1 MVNFKTKL
9 PRVGQTIFSTIT
21 AKANAEGALNLG
33 QGFPDFDGDSFLKDR
48 ICHYIE
54 NGHNQYA
61 PMVGVSSLRESIA
74 KYFSFKY
81 SLSLNADTEITITS
95 GATEALTCSILAL
108 IEEGDEVIVFDPSYD
123 SYVPAIELAGGVARR
138 LNLLDEEFSLP
149 FSTIEKTI
157 NTKTKMIIVN
167 SPHNPTGSSLSKE
180 DWERLVE
187 LIEDKNVYILSDEVY
202 EGIFFDDETHFNPRS
217 IESINDRLISVYS
230 FGKSCH
236 MTGWKVGYAIANAEL
251 STELRK
257 LHQYFT
263 FSTFTAAQ
271 MAIADYLSERMQK
284 FIDLRKFYQEKR
296 DFFVNGL
303 ANSRFKVL
311 NPSGTY
317 FCLLD
322 YSDISDL
329 ADFDFCMKLITDHGV
344 ATIPISGFYESAPKD
359 QRIIRVCFAKD
370 QETLARALEIL
381 NTI

>member
-1 MVNFKTKL
+1 M
-9 PRVGQTIFSTIT
+9 GQTIFSTIT
-21 AKANAEGALNLG
+21 AKANAEDALNLG

-61 PMVGVSSLRESIA
+61 PMTGVPALRESIA
-74 KYFSFKY
+74 KYFASKY
-81 SLSLNADTEITITS
+81 SLALNVDTEITITS

-149 FSTIEKTI
+149 FSAIEKVI
-157 NTKTKMIIVN
+157 NEKTKMIIVN
-167 SPHNPTGSSLSKE
+167 SPHNPTGSSINRANWAS
-180 DWERLVE
+180 LVE
-187 LIEDKNVYILSDEVY
+187 LIKDKNIYVLSDEVY
-202 EGIFFDDETHFNPRS
+202 EGIFFDDDAHFNPRS
-217 IESINDRLISVYS
+217 IEAIRDRLISVYS

-236 MTGWKVGYAIANAEL
+236 MTGWKVGYAIANPEL
-251 STELRK
+251 SSEIRK

-271 MAIADYLSERMQK
+271 MAIADYLSEKMEN
-284 FIDLRKFYQEKR
+284 FLGLRKFYQEKR

-303 ANSRFKVL
+303 KNSRFKVL

-322 YSDISDL
+322 YSEISNL
-329 ADFDFCMKLITDHGV
+329 SDFDFCMKLITDHGI

-359 QRIIRVCFAKD
+359 QRIVRICFAKD
-370 QETLARALEIL
+370 QETLERALEIL
-381 NTI
+381 NAI